1 MCMKSENRTNGKT
14 QVAALISIQ
23 QKGENNKTHYSIGK
37 VCVIP
42 AVSNSQGKL
51 LNLNDILL
59 T

>member
-23 QKGENNKTHYSIGK
+23 QKGENNKKYYSIAK

-42 AVSNSQGKL
+42 AVSNS
-51 LNLNDILL
+51 
-59 T
+59 

>member
-23 QKGENNKTHYSIGK
+23 QGENNKIHYSIAK

-42 AVSNSQGKL
+42 AVSNS
-51 LNLNDILL
+51 
-59 T
+59 